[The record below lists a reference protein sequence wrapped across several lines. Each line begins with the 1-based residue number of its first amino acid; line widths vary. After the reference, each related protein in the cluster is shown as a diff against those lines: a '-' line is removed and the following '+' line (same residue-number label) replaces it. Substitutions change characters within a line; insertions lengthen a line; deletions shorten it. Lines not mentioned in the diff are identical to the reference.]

1 MQSTDRPSLAAGLA
15 PRYVD
20 VLLLELL
27 GWGDAEIADC
37 LDVDRAALPNLRRLA
52 HRKLEQLLG
61 PSPAP
66 RAAGPFQ
73 EIGPGVVGRR
83 PGPDGGDAGR

>member
-1 MQSTDRPSLAAGLA
+1 MPSADRPSLAAGLA

-61 PSPAP
+61 PSRPP
-66 RAAGPFQ
+66 Q
-73 EIGPGVVGRR
+73 RR
-83 PGPDGGDAGR
+83 P

>member
-1 MQSTDRPSLAAGLA
+1 MAAPDRPSLAAGLA

-27 GWGDAEIADC
+27 GWADDQVASC
-37 LDVDRAALPNLRRLA
+37 LDVDRDAVPNLRRLA

-61 PSPAP
+61 VP
-66 RAAGPFQ
+66 RSAAS
-73 EIGPGVVGRR
+73 E
-83 PGPDGGDAGR
+83 A

>member
-1 MQSTDRPSLAAGLA
+1 VPSTDRPSLAAGLA

-61 PSPAP
+61 PSRVPQP
-66 RAAGPFQ
+66 RP
-73 EIGPGVVGRR
+73 
-83 PGPDGGDAGR
+83 